1 MMEPFIHRENC
12 SSTNILWI
20 TPMIAQDTI
29 LQIWLVLQ
37 YTAHDIDHFYTERN
51 EMEGKTIWNNIVLEF
66 EQYSLSYAILHNL
79 ELNKIQLVQS
89 IIEGTTT
96 TTTVAWLY
104 FRNVLPPLSPN
115 NPSRLKAFQHP
126 TLGWLQGK
134 AMWLRLQQTHRR
146 QHGEP
151 S

>member
-1 MMEPFIHRENC
+1 
-12 SSTNILWI
+12 
-20 TPMIAQDTI
+20 MIAQDTI

-37 YTAHDIDHFYTERN
+37 YTTHDIDHFYTERN
-51 EMEGKTIWNNIVLEF
+51 EMDGKTIWNNIVLEF

-126 TLGWLQGK
+126 TLGWLQGQ
-134 AMWLRLQQTHRR
+134 AVWLRLQ
-146 QHGEP
+146 
-151 S
+151 